1 MRMAPVGFKHEGFK
15 KKLNISEELQHLQKA
30 MLTRA
35 KENPLITPKGGSLWE
50 CSQTF
55 NPGAIL
61 LEGRVHLLYRAIGV
75 DGISRLGYASSKDG
89 LHIDERLSSPAYEH
103 PLHGG
108 EPGSSQYVE
117 LMKLIASGSGGGFGG
132 AEDPRI
138 VRVGDEPNLY
148 VTYTAWDVKGIGVA
162 LTSITVEDF
171 LNKTWRWKEPV
182 MLSPRDRIHKNWVLF
197 PEKIGGRYAVLH
209 SISPSVQVSLLDD
222 LEFRRP
228 VVIESYH
235 NGVPPRSWGR
245 GWEAYIRGVG
255 PPPLKT
261 EYGWLVFY
269 HAHSKDDFARYKVGA
284 LLLDLEEPTR
294 ILYWAKEPVLEPSS
308 PYENQGFKPGV
319 IYATG
324 AVVKD
329 GTLTLY
335 YGAADSYVC
344 AAYADLKEFLDALTE
359 KGRAAEVLAPA
370 VVIEKVPEKVPAV
383 AIEKAKPRRRRVKR
397 EERRP
402 KAKAKAEARPSRRRS
417 GGRKR

>member
-1 MRMAPVGFKHEGFK
+1 MHQVAQ
-15 KKLNISEELQHLQKA
+15 LST
-30 MLTRA
+30 LTSVFVRA
-35 KENPLITPKGGSLWE
+35 KENPLITPRGENYWE
-50 CSQTF
+50 SSQTF

-75 DGISRLGYASSKDG
+75 DGVSRLGYASSKDG
-89 LHIDERLSSPAYEH
+89 LQIDERPSNPAYEH

-108 EPGSSQYVE
+108 EPGSIQYVE
-117 LMKLIASGSGGGFGG
+117 LMQLIASGGGFGG

-138 VRVGDEPNLY
+138 VRVDGEPSLY

-182 MLSPRDRIHKNWVLF
+182 MLSPRDSIHKNWVLF
-197 PEKIGGRYAVLH
+197 PGKISGRYAVLH

-222 LEFRRP
+222 LEFRKP

-335 YGAADSYVC
+335 YGAADNYVC

-359 KGRAAEVLAPA
+359 KGRVAEVLAPA